1 MMSPQPEHQYWKK
14 VKRESNRQN
23 NKMPHNIYRVT
34 NGKGNFISKSV
45 KVILCHKN
53 EMKNQIT
60 LPKKLMDIKPI
71 STDV

>member
-1 MMSPQPEHQYWKK
+1 
-14 VKRESNRQN
+14 
-23 NKMPHNIYRVT
+23 MPHNIYRVT

-60 LPKKLMDIKPI
+60 FPKKLMDIKPI